1 MTVSSQQASRL
12 LPLQQPDWPDPD
24 RLRAVVRRLEQLP
37 PLVFAGECD
46 QLRDRLAAVA
56 RGEAFLLQG
65 GDCAETFAGATAGNT
80 RGKLRTLLQMA
91 VVLTYAASVP
101 VVKVGR
107 MAGQFAKPRSAPTE
121 VRNGTELP
129 VYRGDAVNGIDF
141 TTAARTPDPGRLLD
155 AYHCSAA
162 TLNLCRAFASGG
174 YADLR
179 QVHAW
184 NQDFVANSPAGQ
196 RYERLADEIDRAIAF
211 MHACG
216 ADPEEFRAVEFYS
229 SHEALLLPY
238 EQALTRTDSRGGRRY
253 DLSAHLLWIGERTR
267 APGGSHVGFAR
278 SIRNPLAVKIGPSAT
293 PADVLALVDAL
304 DPEREPGRLTLIA
317 RMGAGRV
324 RDALPPLVERVAA
337 SGAGVAWV
345 CDPMHGNTTEAAS
358 GHKTRHFDDV
368 LDEVTGFFEV
378 HRVLGTHPGGIH
390 IEFTGDDVTE
400 CIGGGQRI
408 TESDLR
414 HRYETACDPRL
425 NRSQSLDLAFRVADM
440 YRQYTG
446 AKQPG

>member
-1 MTVSSQQASRL
+1 VGHPGRGQA
-12 LPLQQPDWPDPD
+12 LQQPVWPDPG
-24 RLRAVVRRLEQLP
+24 RLGAVVRRLEQLP
-37 PLVFAGECD
+37 PLVSAGECD
-46 QLRDRLAAVA
+46 QLRERMAAVA
-56 RGEAFLLQG
+56 RGEAFVLQG
-65 GDCAETFAGATAGNT
+65 GDCAETFASTTADSI
-80 RGKLRTLLQMA
+80 RGRLRMLLQMA

-101 VVKVGR
+101 VVKIGR
-107 MAGQFAKPRSAPTE
+107 MAGQFAKPRSAATE
-121 VRNGTELP
+121 VRGGVELP
-129 VYRGDAVNGIDF
+129 VYRGDAVNALEF
-141 TTAARTPDPGRLLD
+141 TAAARTPDPGRLLD
-155 AYHCSAA
+155 AYHCSAV

-184 NQDFVANSPAGQ
+184 NQDFVASSPAGQ
-196 RYERLADEIDRAIAF
+196 RYERLAGEIDRAIAF

-229 SHEALLLPY
+229 SHEALLLDY
-238 EQALTRTDSRGGRRY
+238 ERSLTRTDSRSGHPY

-267 APGGSHVGFAR
+267 DPGGAHIEFAR
-278 SIRNPLAVKIGPSAT
+278 QIRNPVAVKIGPSAR
-293 PADVLALVDAL
+293 PQDVLDLVDAL
-304 DPEREPGRLTLIA
+304 DPGREPGRLTLVT
-317 RMGAGRV
+317 RMGARRV
-324 RDALPPLVERVAA
+324 RDALPPLVAKVAA
-337 SGAGVAWV
+337 SGAAVAWV

-378 HRVLGTHPGGIH
+378 HHALGTHPGGIH

-400 CIGGGQRI
+400 CMGGGQHI

-425 NRSQSLDLAFRVADM
+425 NRSQSLDLAFLVAGM
-440 YRQYTG
+440 YRQHTSAGHHG
-446 AKQPG
+446 AQPS